1 MDPLFIVQQCY
12 EKLPANMRAEPWKAT
27 GHGKNELQNE
37 DQLNAYIAAYGEMHI
52 IKCRAALQN
61 FPFEELQNNSFEIID
76 WGCGQGIATLTLLD
90 MLFDR
95 KLSANL
101 RKITLLEPSKVA
113 LDRAV
118 EWVRRFAGSNV
129 NIEMVNKAIPQDET
143 DVFEEITCSSNIL
156 VNLFSNI
163 LDIRS
168 LSLSW
173 LAKKTAS
180 LANINYMIC
189 VGPKFP
195 SNVNTRILDFCGYFQ
210 PKSYFSEISSYP
222 YAYTSSTHH
231 PFGCETRC
239 FVHYRQEM
247 LCESYIEIADAV
259 DATDPYSNAAEC
271 LRGIVSDNV
280 LLFYDQLLKNCNS
293 NSSNVFFRPSINCD
307 KVDFVWTNVDRG
319 IALINVC
326 ECIDDLEKELSR
338 IKGIR
343 DNLFAMH
350 LKSIKIDSITRKNV
364 FYYIHTALFFPNTT
378 RDEVTMAANAIN
390 AIKGGDCLKDMI
402 LFFPSSNITAELNA
416 IHSKKCKNEYQSE
429 LISLIVGKW
438 HSYKDGDADIKL
450 TRRQTE
456 LVRST
461 QTRLKVKGVAG
472 SGKTLVIAYR
482 AVEQYLRTGKR
493 VLIITF
499 NITLMQYIRM
509 KINQVRADFPT
520 NMFEITNY
528 HQFFHSMMVRYTGQ
542 NFGDADDPE
551 FFQKYAN
558 DIQKYQS
565 IIIDEVQDFK
575 SEWLRSIFTYFIEP
589 KGSISVFGDG
599 EQNIYDIPQEID
611 THMPPIPTIRG
622 GWNELNERMSERIS
636 IRLQN
641 PNIAALAS
649 QFAKE
654 YIPDFQRPIAPPQ
667 NILFEDYVVKYW
679 DMKDTAKADEIS
691 GNIHF
696 IIERFRLK
704 PKDVTILGQSHRLLR
719 DVEDSY
725 AKKFQERSMINSE
738 TKAQYDSILKESKYP
753 NKDIEDIR
761 RVAKTHFTTD
771 CDMVKF
777 STIHSFKGWES
788 KSIILIILPQVSASV
803 KPVGYCTQKQYNM
816 NSLLYTA
823 ITRARCNLFVI
834 NIANEKYGDFF
845 KKHIR

>member
-61 FPFEELQNNSFEIID
+61 FPFEELQNNPFEIID

-143 DVFEEITCSSNIL
+143 DVLEEITCSSNIS

-195 SNVNTRILDFCGYFQ
+195 SNVNTRILDFCGYFK

-247 LCESYIEIADAV
+247 LCESYIEIANAV

-509 KINQVRADFPT
+509 KINQVQADFPT

-528 HQFFHSMMVRYTGQ
+528 HQFFHSMMVRYAGQ

-599 EQNIYDIPQEID
+599 EQNIYDIP
-611 THMPPIPTIRG
+611 
-622 GWNELNERMSERIS
+622 
-636 IRLQN
+636 
-641 PNIAALAS
+641 
-649 QFAKE
+649 
-654 YIPDFQRPIAPPQ
+654 
-667 NILFEDYVVKYW
+667 
-679 DMKDTAKADEIS
+679 
-691 GNIHF
+691 
-696 IIERFRLK
+696 
-704 PKDVTILGQSHRLLR
+704 
-719 DVEDSY
+719 
-725 AKKFQERSMINSE
+725 
-738 TKAQYDSILKESKYP
+738 
-753 NKDIEDIR
+753 
-761 RVAKTHFTTD
+761 
-771 CDMVKF
+771 
-777 STIHSFKGWES
+777 
-788 KSIILIILPQVSASV
+788 
-803 KPVGYCTQKQYNM
+803 
-816 NSLLYTA
+816 
-823 ITRARCNLFVI
+823 
-834 NIANEKYGDFF
+834 
-845 KKHIR
+845 